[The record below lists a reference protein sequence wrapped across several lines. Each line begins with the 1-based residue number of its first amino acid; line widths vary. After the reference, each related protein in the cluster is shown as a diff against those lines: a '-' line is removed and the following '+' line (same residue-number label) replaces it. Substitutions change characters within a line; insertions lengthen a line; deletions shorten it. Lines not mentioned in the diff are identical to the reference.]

1 MSKEK
6 SFDKIM
12 EIVNGL
18 SEFKQLAFQWAL
30 CHYKLME
37 LLCTEKAPLSI
48 EEFEKELKKAINTND
63 YVYYVLLIYLN
74 VVSKDTTSKNQK
86 LDEPKSS

>member
-37 LLCTEKAPLSI
+37 LSI
-48 EEFEKELKKAINTND
+48 M
-63 YVYYVLLIYLN
+63 YR
-74 VVSKDTTSKNQK
+74 
-86 LDEPKSS
+86 KSPALYREI

>member
-37 LLCTEKAPLSI
+37 LLCTEKAPFSI
-48 EEFEKELKKAINTND
+48 EEFEKELKRPSTQMIMCTM
-63 YVYYVLLIYLN
+63 YF
-74 VVSKDTTSKNQK
+74 
-86 LDEPKSS
+86 

>member
-37 LLCTEKAPLSI
+37 LLCTEKAPLTMY
-48 EEFEKELKKAINTND
+48 F
-63 YVYYVLLIYLN
+63 
-74 VVSKDTTSKNQK
+74 
-86 LDEPKSS
+86 